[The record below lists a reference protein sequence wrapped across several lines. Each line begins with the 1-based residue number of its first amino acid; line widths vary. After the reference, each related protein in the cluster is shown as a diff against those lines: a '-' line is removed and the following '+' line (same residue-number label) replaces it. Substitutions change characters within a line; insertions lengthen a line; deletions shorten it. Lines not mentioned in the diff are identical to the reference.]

1 MRRIAFYILFIL
13 TSFLNFNLKAQG
25 TFDCA
30 TSTITAC
37 NGNPSFPFTSN
48 NGANDYGNVMD
59 LPGNSTSNVSNPA
72 TNPVSTNSGCL
83 LSGELNPTWVVI
95 NISAPGTLE
104 FTISQT
110 GFTDWA
116 MWPYNAANPAN
127 TCNGIANDQIAP
139 IRCNWNISNTGGTGI
154 GTPPAGAD
162 PGNYEPTLN
171 VNAGDAFIICV
182 SNFSNVNSTV
192 NMNFSG
198 TAGTSCVPN
207 SGAIGNAICPGGTAT
222 ITANT
227 TLANPSFT
235 WNPGN
240 LVGQTISV
248 SPSNTTI
255 YTVTIVGTNTVTSAI
270 TTQTNTSTVTIHN
283 VPTLT
288 LSSNSAVCPN
298 SSINL
303 TATSGFTNYTW
314 TSPVSSQTTAAAS
327 LSIPNAN
334 QALAGTYTVIGR
346 TAQGCTA
353 TATAVVDLIP
363 TSTIAVTA
371 NPNACQGGVINL
383 TANAPGAT
391 GYNWSGPGG
400 YSSSLQNPTLN
411 NVQPN
416 QAGVYTVT
424 ALFSGTGANTCSVT
438 NVSTVSIVPAGT
450 VLINPVPDVCHNA
463 TINFVGPNGGTQ
475 YDWTGPAGFSSSQ
488 QNPSIPN
495 ADIIHQG
502 IYNVAITTNG
512 CVNTG
517 SVNITVYNPLSFASN
532 PTNITLCSGKTGTIA
547 AAGFGGSGTYNYQ
560 WSPTTDLAAPNS
572 PYTTVTGNTTITYTL
587 TATDANC
594 PVTLPVSVPVTVSV
608 NPTPVINMSVSS
620 PRGCE
625 PHCVDLISV
634 SNPPSATCVWRF
646 TNNLGN
652 NNCNV
657 SNFCFP
663 TRGTYNAWLSV
674 TDINGCVDSVQQNGF
689 VEVDPLPLPDFTWFP
704 ENPNILINEVNFTDQ
719 SSVGLPITDWR
730 WSFGDYFANGADTS
744 DLQNPSYVYD
754 NVGTYPVTLG
764 VTNSFGCKNS
774 VTKNM
779 VIEDEFAIYIP
790 NTFSPTKQEGKND
803 IFNVHGMGFRAEGF
817 EMRIFDRWGNLIFKT
832 NDVYKGWDGSIKGG
846 PPVQG
851 VYVYKIKVFDYKKR
865 EKEFVGYI
873 NAL

>member
-1 MRRIAFYILFIL
+1 MRNIKLLIFFFSIFALFE
-13 TSFLNFNLKAQG
+13 SKAQG
-25 TFDCA
+25 TFDCN

-37 NGNPSFPFTSN
+37 NGNPTFPFTN
-48 NGANDYGNVMD
+48 NSGVNDYGNVMD
-59 LPGNSTSNVSNPA
+59 LPNNTTSSVSNPA

-116 MWPYNAANPAN
+116 MWPYNASNPAN
-127 TCNGIANDQIAP
+127 TCNGIANNQIAP

-162 PGNYEPTLN
+162 AGNFEPTLN

-182 SNFSNVNSTV
+182 SNFSNVQSTV
-192 NMNFSG
+192 SMNFGG

-222 ITANT
+222 ISASTS
-227 TLANPSFT
+227 LANPSFT
-235 WNPGN
+235 WNPGG
-240 LVGQTISV
+240 LTGQSVSV
-248 SPSNTTI
+248 SPSSTTV

-283 VPTLT
+283 VPTPT
-288 LSSNSAVCPN
+288 LSSNSMVCPN
-298 SSINL
+298 SPINL
-303 TATSGFTNYTW
+303 TASSGFTNYTW
-314 TSPVSSQTTAAAS
+314 TSPVSTQTTAAGS

-334 QALAGTYTVIGR
+334 PALAGTYTVIGR

-363 TSTIAVTA
+363 TSPIAVTA

-391 GYNWSGPGG
+391 GYSWTGPLA
-400 YSSSLQNPTLN
+400 YSSTLQNPVLN

-424 ALFSGTGANTCSVT
+424 ATFSGTGPNTCTTT
-438 NVSTVSIVPAGT
+438 NTSTVSVVPAGT
-450 VLINPVPDVCHNA
+450 VLINPIADVCHNA
-463 TINFVGPNGGTQ
+463 TINFTGPNGGTQ
-475 YDWTGPAGFSSSQ
+475 YDWTGPAGFSSSL
-488 QNPSIPN
+488 QNPSIAN
-495 ADIIHQG
+495 ADVIHQG
-502 IYNVAITTNG
+502 IYNLSITTNG

-517 SVNITVYNPLSFASN
+517 SVNVTVYNPLSFSSS
-532 PTNITLCSGKTGTIA
+532 PVNITLCAGKTGTIA

-560 WSPTTDLAAPNS
+560 WTPATDLAAPNS
-572 PYTTVTGNTTITYTL
+572 PFTTVTGNTTITYTL
-587 TATDANC
+587 TASDANC
-594 PVTLPVSVPVTVSV
+594 PVTIPVSVPVTVSV
-608 NPTPVINMSVSS
+608 NPTPIITMSVSS
-620 PRGCE
+620 QRGCE
-625 PHCVDLISV
+625 PHCVDLISI
-634 SNPPSATCVWRF
+634 SNPASASCVWRF

-663 TRGTYNAWLSV
+663 SRGNYNAWLSV
-674 TDINGCVDSVQQNGF
+674 TDVNGCVDSIQQNSF
-689 VEVDPLPLPDFTWFP
+689 VVVDPVPLADFTWFP
-704 ENPNILINEVNFTDQ
+704 ENPNILINEVSFTDQ

-764 VTNSFGCKNS
+764 VTNSFGCISS

-790 NTFSPTKQEGKND
+790 NTFTPTKPEGKND
-803 IFNVHGMGFRAEGF
+803 IFNVQGMGFRAEGF

-873 NAL
+873 SAL

>member
-1 MRRIAFYILFIL
+1 MAKKIKLLLYLL
-13 TSFLNFNLKAQG
+13 TLLVLKSNISYSQS
-25 TFDCA
+25 DCA
-30 TSTITAC
+30 STAPFCANTAQNFPAQTGNSAEAGPDYGCLGSQPNPAWYYFQVAQSGNIIMSLNGTGGGDVDFIVWGPFASPTGNCSNLTANNEVDCSFSASATETITIPNAVAGQNYIVLITNYSNQAQDIDFNQSGGTGTTNC
-37 NGNPSFPFTSN
+37 GILNSGAPSTSICIGAVGTLSATSN
-48 NGANDYGNVMD
+48 IINPTYIWA
-59 LPGNSTSNVSNPA
+59 PGGETTQSIQVSPSVTSVYTVSISG
-72 TNPVSTNSGCL
+72 TNPVTN
-83 LSGELNPTWVVI
+83 TQTTVV
-95 NISAPGTLE
+95 
-104 FTISQT
+104 
-110 GFTDWA
+110 
-116 MWPYNAANPAN
+116 
-127 TCNGIANDQIAP
+127 
-139 IRCNWNISNTGGTGI
+139 
-154 GTPPAGAD
+154 
-162 PGNYEPTLN
+162 N
-171 VNAGDAFIICV
+171 V
-182 SNFSNVNSTV
+182 
-192 NMNFSG
+192 
-198 TAGTSCVPN
+198 
-207 SGAIGNAICPGGTAT
+207 
-222 ITANT
+222 T
-227 TLANPSFT
+227 TLTVVVPS
-235 WNPGN
+235 
-240 LVGQTISV
+240 I
-248 SPSNTTI
+248 
-255 YTVTIVGTNTVTSAI
+255 
-270 TTQTNTSTVTIHN
+270 
-283 VPTLT
+283 T